1 MGKKKK
7 KVARLTEEQYN
18 AYIMSIKDDAAAF
31 SAKGELIV
39 PPALQK
45 EEEKKDY

>member
-7 KVARLTEEQYN
+7 KVPKLTEEQYN
-18 AYIMSIKDDAAAF
+18 AYIMSIKDDA
-31 SAKGELIV
+31 SAYGTDGEMFI
-39 PPALQK
+39 PPSIRK

>member
-7 KVARLTEEQYN
+7 KIARLTEEQYN
-18 AYIMSIKDDAAAF
+18 AYIMSIKDKAAAF
-31 SAKGELIV
+31 DAKGELVV
-39 PPALQK
+39 PPAFQK

>member
-18 AYIMSIKDDAAAF
+18 AYIMSIRNDA
-31 SAKGELIV
+31 SAYGADGEIFV
-39 PPALQK
+39 PPAVRK

>member
-7 KVARLTEEQYN
+7 KIARLTEEQYN

-31 SAKGELIV
+31 GPDGEPVV
-39 PPALQK
+39 PPAIKQT
-45 EEEKKDY
+45 EEKKDY

>member
-7 KVARLTEEQYN
+7 KIARLTEEQYN
-18 AYIMSIKDDAAAF
+18 AYILSIKDNAAAF
-31 SAKGELIV
+31 SPNGELVV
-39 PPALQK
+39 PPAFQK

>member
-18 AYIMSIKDDAAAF
+18 AYITSLKNDP
-31 SAKGELIV
+31 SAYGTDGEMYI
-39 PPALQK
+39 PPVIRK
-45 EEEKKDY
+45 EEEKKNG

>member
-7 KVARLTEEQYN
+7 KVPKLSEEQYN
-18 AYIMSIKDDAAAF
+18 AYVASIKNSAAAYGTD
-31 SAKGELIV
+31 GEIFV
-39 PPALQK
+39 PMTIRK

>member
-18 AYIMSIKDDAAAF
+18 AYIMSIKDEA
-31 SAKGELIV
+31 SAYNSDGEIFI
-39 PPALQK
+39 PPILK
-45 EEEKKDY
+45 KPEEKKDY

>member
-18 AYIMSIKDDAAAF
+18 AYIMSIKDEA
-31 SAKGELIV
+31 SAYGADGEIFV
-39 PPALQK
+39 PPAIRK
-45 EEEKKDY
+45 PAEKKDN

>member
-18 AYIMSIKDDAAAF
+18 AYIMSIKD
-31 SAKGELIV
+31 SASAYNADGEIFV
-39 PPALQK
+39 PPTIDRK
-45 EEEKKDY
+45 DEKKDY

>member
-7 KVARLTEEQYN
+7 KIARLTEEQYN
-18 AYIMSIKDDAAAF
+18 AYIMSIKDNAAAYN
-31 SAKGELIV
+31 ADGELIV
-39 PPALQK
+39 PPVIRK